1 MNQVRWNILIVDND
15 EASRN
20 LISRRLLSEGYTC
33 VVEGDSES
41 GLEKASNQEFEL
53 VLLDI
58 NLPGLSGLE
67 LLPRIVASHPDTII
81 IIMAAMDDIR
91 TAVDALKQ
99 GAYDYILKPVDA
111 NEVVLKVNR
120 ALESKN
126 LLQENREYRQR
137 VEQIID
143 NRVVQLRKYLLEAAE
158 ALGIE
163 QIASGKPDTVQDAQ
177 RYAKMMFQVRIIES
191 AEDMEESYFQMARTL
206 ALIPEAR
213 EPYARGHSDRVVL
226 LAHEIAIQLGCSAE
240 MKRQIKFA
248 ALLQDI
254 GKIIVPEQILC
265 KQENLTEEEHAQ
277 INRHP
282 TASVEIIQHVDYFK
296 DIIPLVESHHEWY
309 DGSAGYPRKLKDKM
323 IPLGARILA
332 VADAY
337 DAMTCHRPHRRSLT
351 PSEAAEV
358 LKKGSGKQWDPVVV
372 DALLRKLGVTA
383 KDSA

>member
-1 MNQVRWNILIVDND
+1 MNQVYWNILIVDSD

-20 LISRRLLSEGYTC
+20 LISRRLLSKGYTC
-33 VVEGDSES
+33 VVEGDGE
-41 GLEKASNQEFEL
+41 GALDKTSNQEFEL
-53 VLLDI
+53 ALLDI

-67 LLPRIVASHPDTII
+67 LLPRIARSHPDTTI
-81 IIMAAMDDIR
+81 IIMAAMDNIR

-99 GAYDYILKPVDA
+99 GAYDYVLKPIDV
-111 NEVVLKVNR
+111 NELVLKVNR
-120 ALESKN
+120 ALERKK
-126 LLQENREYRQR
+126 LLQENKEYRQR
-137 VEQIID
+137 IEQIIE
-143 NRVVQLRKYLLEAAE
+143 NRVAQLRKYLLEAAE

-163 QIASGKPDTVQDAQ
+163 QMASGKPDIVQDAQ
-177 RYAKMMFQVRIIES
+177 RYAKMMFQVRSIES
-191 AEDMEESYFQMARTL
+191 AADLEESYFQMARTL

-240 MKRQIKFA
+240 MRRQIKFA
-248 ALLQDI
+248 ALLQDV
-254 GKIIVPEQILC
+254 GKIIVPEQILS

-277 INRHP
+277 INKHP

-296 DIIPLVESHHEWY
+296 DILPLVESHHEWY
-309 DGSAGYPRKLKDKM
+309 DGSSGYPGKLKGDM

-351 PSEAAEV
+351 PQEAAEV
-358 LKKGSGKQWDPVVV
+358 LKNGSEKQWDPVVV
-372 DALLRKLGVTA
+372 DALLKKLGVAA

>member
-1 MNQVRWNILIVDND
+1 MNQVCWNILIVDSD

-20 LISRRLLSEGYTC
+20 LISRRMLSEGYTC

-41 GLEKASNQEFEL
+41 ALEKASNQEFEL

-58 NLPGLSGLE
+58 DLPGLSGLE

-81 IIMAAMDDIR
+81 IIMAALDDIR

-99 GAYDYILKPVDA
+99 GAYDYVLKPVDTD
-111 NEVVLKVNR
+111 EIILKVSR
-120 ALESKN
+120 ALERKN

-137 VEQIID
+137 IEQIVE

-163 QIASGKPDTVQDAQ
+163 QTTSGKPDAIQDAQ
-177 RYAKMMFQVRIIES
+177 RYAKMMFQVRSIES
-191 AEDMEESYFQMARTL
+191 AADLEESYFQMARTL

-213 EPYARGHSDRVVL
+213 EPYARGHSDRVAL
-226 LAHEIAIQLGCSAE
+226 LAHEIAIQLGCSTE

-248 ALLQDI
+248 ALLQDV
-254 GKIIVPEQILC
+254 GKIIIPEQILS
-265 KQENLTEEEHAQ
+265 KQDNLTQEEHAQ

-282 TASVEIIQHVDYFK
+282 TASVEIIKHVDYFK

-309 DGSAGYPRKLKDKM
+309 DGSSGYPGKLKGNN

-351 PSEAAEV
+351 PGEAAQE
-358 LKKGSGKQWDPVVV
+358 LKKGAGKQWDPVIV
-372 DALLRKLGVTA
+372 DALLKKLGVA
-383 KDSA
+383 A